1 MRITLDNFRNFV
13 PPKIWSRG
21 AAYFE
26 DGAVVELEE
35 ISRGQWRAT
44 VEGTEDYDVEISLD
58 GDEVLSWM
66 CDCPYDGG
74 DICKHVVAAVLA
86 VREQRGKELETA
98 YSPANIRDAVIVG
111 KTELDTDFH
120 DLLKLARDKD
130 LKNFI
135 VTYASSHDDFKTDFI
150 GYLRSIYLYPSSGN
164 IDYAEEVVKIFRS
177 ALKTHIGHGRSE
189 RFYDYNFYINW
200 GELCNK
206 INRLLD
212 DTALL
217 MKHGKA
223 EPAISASL
231 QFFRSLDSM
240 DDEGIFYDPPMLLSD
255 CCRKAGNLLAEASS
269 QDSVPAGK
277 KTWTVEE
284 LIKLALAENLS
295 EMYDMDNLFLVVN
308 SRVNSTEASV
318 ELIDSQIGNMADS
331 YRQSRYIIAKIDTLR
346 DMGKMEDA
354 QKTADEF
361 IHIDE
366 VCRHEVEWLQ
376 SRNRFDDALRLVN
389 DAIKY
394 AQKGSFAGKVRRWM
408 EVRVHIHEH
417 MGNNASVTS
426 DCRQIFILMNGSME
440 YYHKLKELV
449 PKQDW
454 KRFLEEMLDQI
465 KTFVFGGSDIK
476 AGIYAEEKEYGRLFG
491 LIESCSITSR
501 LDMLMHYTLCFPSG
515 YAPALLEQYKMA
527 LESYVANNLGRNHYS
542 YMAQILRMMQKL
554 DGGKEVVRQLVEK
567 FREQYKRRRAMME
580 ELVAFS

>member
-86 VREQRGKELETA
+86 VREQRGKELETT
-98 YSPANIRDAVIVG
+98 YSPANVRDTVIAG
-111 KTELDTDFH
+111 KTWLDTDFH

-130 LKNFI
+130 IKNFI
-135 VTYASSHDDFKTDFI
+135 VTYASSHDDFKTDFM

-189 RFYDYNFYINW
+189 RYYDYDFYIDW

-217 MKHGKA
+217 MKHGNA

-231 QFFRSLDSM
+231 QFFRSLDGM
-240 DDEGIFYDPPMLLSD
+240 DDEGIFYDPPMVLSD

-269 QDSVPAGK
+269 HDSVPAGK
-277 KTWTVEE
+277 KT
-284 LIKLALAENLS
+284 
-295 EMYDMDNLFLVVN
+295 
-308 SRVNSTEASV
+308 
-318 ELIDSQIGNMADS
+318 
-331 YRQSRYIIAKIDTLR
+331 
-346 DMGKMEDA
+346 
-354 QKTADEF
+354 
-361 IHIDE
+361 
-366 VCRHEVEWLQ
+366 
-376 SRNRFDDALRLVN
+376 
-389 DAIKY
+389 
-394 AQKGSFAGKVRRWM
+394 
-408 EVRVHIHEH
+408 
-417 MGNNASVTS
+417 
-426 DCRQIFILMNGSME
+426 
-440 YYHKLKELV
+440 
-449 PKQDW
+449 
-454 KRFLEEMLDQI
+454 
-465 KTFVFGGSDIK
+465 
-476 AGIYAEEKEYGRLFG
+476 
-491 LIESCSITSR
+491 
-501 LDMLMHYTLCFPSG
+501 
-515 YAPALLEQYKMA
+515 
-527 LESYVANNLGRNHYS
+527 
-542 YMAQILRMMQKL
+542 
-554 DGGKEVVRQLVEK
+554 
-567 FREQYKRRRAMME
+567 
-580 ELVAFS
+580 